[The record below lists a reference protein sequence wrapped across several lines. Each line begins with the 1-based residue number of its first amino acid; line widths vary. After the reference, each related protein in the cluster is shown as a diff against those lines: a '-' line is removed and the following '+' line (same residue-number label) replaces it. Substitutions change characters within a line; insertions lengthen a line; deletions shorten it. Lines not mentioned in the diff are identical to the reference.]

1 MARAATKSRKRPQPD
16 ARRPA
21 KSRGRRQLSTAEQT
35 LFFSRI
41 RRQAKWVFVLLAVV
55 FAGGFVFFGV
65 GSGNNSSLGDLFN
78 NLFQG
83 GSGGPSI
90 SSAQKKIDKNPQNAT
105 AWHDL
110 ATAYQDKGRSNDAI
124 TALSTYTSLRP
135 KDPKGLAEL
144 AALQRTQAQ
153 NLQNDAYYTQVA
165 QQDAYLGALFS
176 PAPNTPFAKAF
187 GTDPIAQAAQ
197 ATATTAANDA
207 TTKVQ
212 SAFGD
217 SIATY
222 QRLAKLRPRDASV
235 QLDLAQTAELAN
247 NVPVEVS
254 ALTRA
259 AALLPDQATQIRAK
273 IKKLQSGQ
281 SG

>member
-1 MARAATKSRKRPQPD
+1 MARAAAKGRKRPQPD

-21 KSRGRRQLSTAEQT
+21 KRSGRRQLSAAEQN

-41 RRQAKWVFVLLAVV
+41 RRQAKWVFVLLAIV

-90 SSAQKKIDKNPQNAT
+90 SSAQKKVDKNPQNAT

-110 ATAYQDKGRSNDAI
+110 ATAYQDKNRTDDAI
-124 TALSTYTSLRP
+124 NALSTYTSLRP
-135 KDPKGLAEL
+135 KDPKGLSEL

-153 NLQNDAYYTQVA
+153 NLQNDAYTAQFA
-165 QQDAYLGALFS
+165 QQDAYLGTLFA
-176 PAPNTPFAKAF
+176 PAPNSNLGKALA
-187 GTDPIAQAAQ
+187 TDPVSQATQ
-197 ATATTAANDA
+197 ATATAAVNDA
-207 TTKVQ
+207 STKVQ
-212 SAFGD
+212 SAFGA
-217 SIATY
+217 SISTY
-222 QRLAKLRPRDASV
+222 QQLAKLRPRDASV

-254 ALTRA
+254 ALKRA
-259 AALLPDQATQIRAK
+259 AKLLPDQASQIQAK
-273 IKKLQSGQ
+273 IKKLQSGK
-281 SG
+281 

>member
-1 MARAATKSRKRPQPD
+1 MARAAAKGRKRPQPD

-21 KSRGRRQLSTAEQT
+21 KRSGRRQLSAAEQN

-41 RRQAKWVFVLLAVV
+41 RRQAKWVFVLLAIV

-90 SSAQKKIDKNPQNAT
+90 ASAQKKVDKNPQNAT
-105 AWHDL
+105 AWHEL
-110 ATAYQDKGRSNDAI
+110 ATAYQDKNRTDDAI
-124 TALSTYTSLRP
+124 NALSTYTSLRP
-135 KDPKGLAEL
+135 KDPKGLSEL

-153 NLQNDAYYTQVA
+153 NLQNDAYTAQYA
-165 QQDAYLGALFS
+165 QQDAYLGTLFA
-176 PAPNTPFAKAF
+176 PAPNSSLGKALA
-187 GTDPIAQAAQ
+187 TDPVSQATQ
-197 ATATTAANDA
+197 ATATAAVNDA
-207 TTKVQ
+207 STKVQ
-212 SAFGD
+212 SAYGA
-217 SIATY
+217 SISTY
-222 QRLAKLRPRDASV
+222 QQLAKLRPRDASV

-254 ALTRA
+254 ALKRA
-259 AALLPDQATQIRAK
+259 ATLLPDQASQIQAK
-273 IKKLQSGQ
+273 IKKLQSGK
-281 SG
+281 